1 MADERYEWLDK
12 DAAERL
18 LRGEP
23 VDPVGG
29 RSCTDAERLVAALDA
44 AARATRPATAE
55 LPGEAAALTAFR
67 TARRSARATRA
78 NARPRGAAEGRSA
91 GAEVL
96 GPVRIGAAAGGSVP
110 YTTAS
115 AATGRSRSVRW
126 SRPVRFGLVA
136 SLAGCALGGVAVAA
150 GTGMLPGPFGGSTPL
165 PAASVSAE
173 ATPEELGS
181 GLTTDETAQ
190 PPPSASPKADA
201 SKPPVSPSAPAGDR
215 DHGGSGRTTEPGGGD
230 KRKPGG
236 AATGS
241 PGGTRS
247 GKQTGKPWNEAS
259 GDWYAKA
266 RQACRDYR
274 DGKLSE
280 KRRQKLEALANG
292 ARNLDRFCDRVIE
305 GSEQGR
311 NDRGDDDEQGENGPS
326 GNNSGSAAGT
336 PSSVRFA
343 EGVRIPP
350 APASLTPS
358 ARTSGTG
365 SGTGSGLGAGF
376 GSGLGAGSRS

>member
-67 TARRSARATRA
+67 TAGRSARAGTRA
-78 NARPRGAAEGRSA
+78 NAEGRSA
-91 GAEVL
+91 GAEAL
-96 GPVRIGAAAGGSVP
+96 GPVRIGAATGGSVP
-110 YTTAS
+110 YVTAS
-115 AATGRSRSVRW
+115 AATGRTRSARW

-150 GTGMLPGPFGGSTPL
+150 GTGMLPGPFGRNTPL

-190 PPPSASPKADA
+190 PPPSPSPKERT
-201 SKPPVSPSAPAGDR
+201 SKPPAGPSTPAEGR
-215 DHGGSGRTTEPGGGD
+215 DHDRSGRTTEPGGGD

-236 AATGS
+236 ASTGS

-247 GKQTGKPWNEAS
+247 DKQTESPWNEAS

-266 RQACRDYR
+266 LQACRDYR

-280 KRRQKLEALANG
+280 KRRHKLEALANG

-305 GSEQGR
+305 RSEQGR
-311 NDRGDDDEQGENGPS
+311 NDQGDDDGQGEGAQGEDGS
-326 GNNSGSAAGT
+326 SRNNSGSAAGL
-336 PSSVRFA
+336 PSSVRFT
-343 EGVRIPP
+343 EGVRIP
-350 APASLTPS
+350 ATPASLTPS

-365 SGTGSGLGAGF
+365 T
-376 GSGLGAGSRS
+376 GSRS

>member
-29 RSCTDAERLVAALDA
+29 RSCTDAERLVAALEA

-67 TARRSARATRA
+67 AAGRSARAGTRA
-78 NARPRGAAEGRSA
+78 NAEGRSA
-91 GAEVL
+91 GAEALAPVL
-96 GPVRIGAAAGGSVP
+96 IGAAAGGSVP
-110 YTTAS
+110 YATAS
-115 AATGRSRSVRW
+115 GATGRTRSARW

-150 GTGMLPGPFGGSTPL
+150 GTGMLPGPFGGNTPL

-190 PPPSASPKADA
+190 PPPSASPKGHP
-201 SKPPVSPSAPAGDR
+201 SKPPVSPSSPAENR
-215 DHGGSGRTTEPGGGD
+215 DHGRSDRTTEPGGD

-236 AATGS
+236 ATGS

-247 GKQTGKPWNEAS
+247 GKQTESPWNEAS
-259 GDWYAKA
+259 GDWSAKA
-266 RQACRDYR
+266 LQACRDYR

-305 GSEQGR
+305 RSEPGR
-311 NDRGDDDEQGENGPS
+311 NDQGDDGQGENEQGENGQGENGS
-326 GNNSGSAAGT
+326 SWNNGGSAAGL

-343 EGVRIPP
+343 EGVRIPQ

-358 ARTSGTG
+358 ARTSGIGTG
-365 SGTGSGLGAGF
+365 TGTGS
-376 GSGLGAGSRS
+376 RS

>member
-67 TARRSARATRA
+67 TAGRSARAGTRA
-78 NARPRGAAEGRSA
+78 NAEGRSA
-91 GAEVL
+91 GAEAR

-110 YTTAS
+110 YVTAS
-115 AATGRSRSVRW
+115 AATGRTRSARW

-150 GTGMLPGPFGGSTPL
+150 GTGMLPGPFGRNTPL

-190 PPPSASPKADA
+190 PPPSPSPKERT
-201 SKPPVSPSAPAGDR
+201 SKPPAGPSTPAGGR
-215 DHGGSGRTTEPGGGD
+215 DHDRSGRTTEPGGGA

-236 AATGS
+236 ASTGS

-247 GKQTGKPWNEAS
+247 GKQTESPWNEAS

-266 RQACRDYR
+266 LQACHDYR

-305 GSEQGR
+305 RSEQGR
-311 NDRGDDDEQGENGPS
+311 NDQGDDGQGEGGQGEDGS
-326 GNNSGSAAGT
+326 SRNNSGSAAGL
-336 PSSVRFA
+336 PSSVRFT
-343 EGVRIPP
+343 EGVRIP
-350 APASLTPS
+350 ATPASLTPS

-365 SGTGSGLGAGF
+365 TGSQ
-376 GSGLGAGSRS
+376 S

>member
-29 RSCTDAERLVAALDA
+29 RSCTDAERLVAALEA

-67 TARRSARATRA
+67 TAGRSARAGTRA
-78 NARPRGAAEGRSA
+78 NAEGRSA
-91 GAEVL
+91 GAEALDPVL
-96 GPVRIGAAAGGSVP
+96 IGAAAGGSVP

-115 AATGRSRSVRW
+115 AATGRTRSARW

-150 GTGMLPGPFGGSTPL
+150 GTGMLPGPFGGNTPL
-165 PAASVSAE
+165 PAASVSSE

-190 PPPSASPKADA
+190 PPPSASPKGSA
-201 SKPPVSPSAPAGDR
+201 SKPPASPSAPAENR
-215 DHGGSGRTTEPGGGD
+215 DHDRSGTTTEPGGGD

-247 GKQTGKPWNEAS
+247 GKQTERPWNEAS

-266 RQACRDYR
+266 LQACRDYR

-305 GSEQGR
+305 RSEPGR
-311 NDRGDDDEQGENGPS
+311 NDQGDDDGQGENGQGENGS
-326 GNNSGSAAGT
+326 SWNNSGSAAGL

-358 ARTSGTG
+358 ARTSG
-365 SGTGSGLGAGF
+365 
-376 GSGLGAGSRS
+376 AGSRS

>member
-1 MADERYEWLDK
+1 MDAEGHVMADERYEWLDK

-44 AARATRPATAE
+44 AARAGRPATAE

-67 TARRSARATRA
+67 TATRSARA
-78 NARPRGAAEGRSA
+78 NAEGRSA
-91 GAEVL
+91 GGEVL
-96 GPVRIGAAAGGSVP
+96 DPVRIGAAAGGSGPRAIV
-110 YTTAS
+110 S
-115 AATGRSRSVRW
+115 AVSGRTRPARW

-150 GTGMLPGPFGGSTPL
+150 GTGMLPGPFGGNTPL

-190 PPPSASPKADA
+190 PPPSASPKGRTTT
-201 SKPPVSPSAPAGDR
+201 PPAGPSAPAEDR
-215 DHGGSGRTTEPGGGD
+215 DRDRSGRTTEPGGD
-230 KRKPGG
+230 KRKPDG

-241 PGGTRS
+241 PGSTGA
-247 GKQTGKPWNEAS
+247 GKQTENPGNNSS

-266 RQACRDYR
+266 LKACRDYR
-274 DGKLSE
+274 DGNLSE
-280 KRRQKLEALANG
+280 KRRRKLEALANG

-305 GSEQGR
+305 RSEQGR
-311 NDRGDDDEQGENGPS
+311 NDQGDDEQGADGPS
-326 GNNSGSAAGT
+326 GNNNGSTAGR
-336 PSSVRFA
+336 PSSIRFTD
-343 EGVRIPP
+343 GVRIPP
-350 APASLTPS
+350 VPASLTPS
-358 ARTSGTG
+358 ARTSGA
-365 SGTGSGLGAGF
+365 GTGSPG
-376 GSGLGAGSRS
+376 

>member
-44 AARATRPATAE
+44 ARATRPATGE

-67 TARRSARATRA
+67 AASRSARAKGA
-78 NARPRGAAEGRSA
+78 VDGRPA

-96 GPVRIGAAAGGSVP
+96 DPVRIEAAVGGSASRA
-110 YTTAS
+110 TAS
-115 AATGRSRSVRW
+115 TVSGRTRPWRW

-150 GTGMLPGPFGGSTPL
+150 GTGMLPGPFGGRTPL
-165 PAASVSAE
+165 PAASVSSE

-181 GLTTDETAQ
+181 GPTTDETAQ
-190 PPPSASPKADA
+190 PPPSGSPRTGTSSSPTD
-201 SKPPVSPSAPAGDR
+201 PSAPAGGQ
-215 DHGGSGRTTEPGGGD
+215 DHGSSGRATEPGAAD

-236 AATGS
+236 GATGS
-241 PGGTRS
+241 PDGDRNSEQPEPPGNNS
-247 GKQTGKPWNEAS
+247 SA
-259 GDWYAKA
+259 DWYAKA
-266 RQACRDYR
+266 LQACRDYR

-280 KRRQKLEALANG
+280 NRRRKLEALANG
-292 ARNLDRFCDRVIE
+292 AENLDRFCDRVIE
-305 GSEQGR
+305 RSETGQSDQGGDGGDKQNGDGS
-311 NDRGDDDEQGENGPS
+311 NG
-326 GNNSGSAAGT
+326 NSAADSAAGT
-336 PSSVRFA
+336 ASSARFA
-343 EGVRIPP
+343 NGVRLPSTP
-350 APASLTPS
+350 VSVTPS
-358 ARTSGTG
+358 AR
-365 SGTGSGLGAGF
+365 AARAA
-376 GSGLGAGSRS
+376 AGSPG

>member
-67 TARRSARATRA
+67 TAARSARAGTRA
-78 NARPRGAAEGRSA
+78 NAEGRSA
-91 GAEVL
+91 GAEML
-96 GPVRIGAAAGGSVP
+96 APVRIEAAAGGSVP
-110 YTTAS
+110 YATAP
-115 AATGRSRSVRW
+115 AASGRTRPARW

-181 GLTTDETAQ
+181 GLTTDKTAQ
-190 PPPSASPKADA
+190 PPPASPKGG
-201 SKPPVSPSAPAGDR
+201 STTPPASPSAPAENR
-215 DHGGSGRTTEPGGGD
+215 DHARSGRTTEPGGGD

-241 PGGTRS
+241 PD
-247 GKQTGKPWNEAS
+247 GKRNESPGNAAS

-266 RQACRDYR
+266 LKACRDYR
-274 DGKLSE
+274 DGSLSE
-280 KRRQKLEALANG
+280 QRRRKLEALADG

-305 GSEQGR
+305 RSEQGR
-311 NDRGDDDEQGENGPS
+311 NDDQGDDDEQGADGSS
-326 GNNSGSAAGT
+326 GNNGSAAGM

-343 EGVRIPP
+343 NGVRISS

-365 SGTGSGLGAGF
+365 SPG
-376 GSGLGAGSRS
+376 